1 MQANLRR
8 QLEMCGRLLGPG
20 PLLTLGIAL
29 GSLTGCGP
37 SQQAANTNRQPRQ
50 ATAGTVEQVAA
61 KQPGKNV
68 QPQPMPVLLS
78 GKELYLQHCAACHG
92 DQGNGQGLAARFLF
106 PKPRDFSRGQFRLV
120 STKNYAP
127 SRDDI
132 RAVLVRGMPGSAMP
146 PWAHLRAEEID
157 RLVDEVLRLYQE
169 GIRAAIVAELKEADE
184 EIVEADVAE
193 QVRERTSPSEL
204 AEVPQIAADDPASVA
219 RGGDIYMKQSCH
231 SCHGKEGRGDG
242 QTVMVD
248 NDGVPT
254 RPRDLT
260 AGIFKGGHDP
270 ASIYRRIALGMPGTP
285 MPSSSNLSAEQ
296 MVDLA
301 NFIRSLSN
309 EDQRNAAILKRER
322 LLAKR
327 VTEAPARIES
337 EVWSQAAAV
346 AVKTTPLWWRD
357 NADCDLR
364 VQAVHDGK
372 RIALRLSWKDATPDR
387 HSARTEAFKD
397 VAAIELYRGPA
408 EPFIGM
414 GAAAHAVDLWVW
426 DADRETALAV
436 TEEQYPNSVVDV
448 YPFTE
453 TSVETAEFSRASARL
468 EKQDTTALPAKSLSN
483 QVTPAARDS
492 AGSSLSAAGP
502 GSVTFRLPENQA
514 VIARGEWRDGRWTVV
529 LSRELQPNEA
539 AGLALLPSDKVSVA
553 FAIWDGSHRD
563 RNGQKLVSIWQD
575 LQLEGE
581 NANGSQ
587 KP

>member
-1 MQANLRR
+1 
-8 QLEMCGRLLGPG
+8 
-20 PLLTLGIAL
+20 
-29 GSLTGCGP
+29 
-37 SQQAANTNRQPRQ
+37 
-50 ATAGTVEQVAA
+50 
-61 KQPGKNV
+61 
-68 QPQPMPVLLS
+68 
-78 GKELYLQHCAACHG
+78 LQHCAACHG
-92 DQGNGQGLAARFLF
+92 EEGNGQGLAARFLF

-120 STKNYAP
+120 STKNYVP
-127 SRDDI
+127 SREDI
-132 RAVLVRGMPGSAMP
+132 RAVLVRGMPGSSMP
-146 PWAHLRAEEID
+146 PWAHLQPEEID
-157 RLVDEVLRLYQE
+157 RLADEVLRLYQA
-169 GIRAAIVAELKEADE
+169 GVRAGIVAELKEADE
-184 EIVEADVAE
+184 EIVEVEVAE
-193 QVRERTSPSEL
+193 QVRERTSPGEV
-204 AEVPQIAADDPASVA
+204 AAVPQIAADDPASVA
-219 RGGDIYMKQSCH
+219 RGREIYIQQSCH
-231 SCHGKEGRGDG
+231 ACHGKEGRGDG
-242 QTVMVD
+242 QQVMVD

-260 AGIFKGGHDP
+260 RGIFKGGHDP

-296 MVDLA
+296 MADLA

-309 EDQRNAAILKRER
+309 EDQRNAAILKRES
-322 LLAKR
+322 LVAKR
-327 VTEAPARIES
+327 VTDAPDRIES

-357 NADCDLR
+357 NSECDLR

-397 VAAIELYRGPA
+397 IAAIELYRGPA

-426 DADRETALAV
+426 DADRVTALAA
-436 TEEQYPNSVVDV
+436 TEEQYPNSVVDL

-453 TSVETAEFSRASARL
+453 TSVETAEFSRPSARL
-468 EKQDTTALPAKSLSN
+468 DKQDTTALPAKSLNN

-492 AGSSLSAAGP
+492 AGSSLSAGGP

-514 VIARGEWRDGRWTVV
+514 VVARGEWGDGRWTVV
-529 LSRELQPNEA
+529 LSRALQTSEP
-539 AGLALLPSDKVSVA
+539 AGIALLPGDQVSVA

-581 NANGSQ
+581 SASDSP